1 MRVAVTG
8 GGGFL
13 GSHLCEALLRRG
25 DSVVC
30 LDDFSTS
37 DPSNIAHLLPDPAFE
52 FRHVDVC
59 VSVEV
64 DGRVDAV
71 AHLASPA
78 SPPDYLRRPLETLA
92 VGSRGTENALRLAL
106 RHGARFVLASTSEVY
121 GDPLTHPQE
130 ETYWGNV
137 NPIGP
142 RSVYDEAKRYAE
154 AVSAAYRRT
163 HGLDV
168 GIARIF
174 NTYGPRMRPHDGRV
188 VSSFITQAL
197 TGEPLTVYGDGEQ
210 TRSFCFVDDLVRGL
224 LALLDS
230 SEAGPFNLGN
240 PVEHTVRELAG
251 MVLEMTGS
259 ASEVQYH
266 PLPVDDPVRRRP
278 VITRAREALGW
289 EPEIGITEGLR
300 RTVAYFGARP
310 DRLGAAAAAIRGG
323 QAGTVPVTTTQTI
336 SVTTGQAVPVATTQ
350 AVPVTTAAAAPQTIP
365 GPAVATP
372 APTPAPTSAPVSASA
387 QELSASGG

>member
-30 LDDFSTS
+30 LDNYSTG
-37 DPSNIAHLLPDPAFE
+37 DPQNVAHLLSNPDFE
-52 FRHVDVC
+52 FQYADV
-59 VSVEV
+59 SETVEV
-64 DGRVDAV
+64 PGRVDAV

-78 SPPDYLRRPLETLA
+78 SPPDYLRQPLETLA

-106 RHGARFVLASTSEVY
+106 RHNARFILASTSEIY
-121 GDPLTHPQE
+121 GDPLIHPQE
-130 ETYWGNV
+130 EAYWGNV
-137 NPIGP
+137 NSIGP

-163 HGLDV
+163 HGVDV

-197 TGEPLTVYGDGEQ
+197 TGEPLTIYGDGKQ
-210 TRSFCFVDDLVRGL
+210 TRSFCYVDDLVRGL
-224 LALLDS
+224 LALIDS
-230 SEAGPFNLGN
+230 SELGPFNLGN
-240 PVEHTVRELAG
+240 PVERTVTELAEL
-251 MVLEMTGS
+251 VLAMTGS
-259 ASEVQYH
+259 ASEVRNH

-278 VITRAREALGW
+278 VITRARDVLGW
-289 EPEIGITEGLR
+289 EPEVDIAEGLR
-300 RTVAYFGARP
+300 RTVAYFAASP
-310 DRLGAAAAAIRGG
+310 DRLRTSAAAIRGG
-323 QAGTVPVTTTQTI
+323 QDETVPLAAVAGPAV
-336 SVTTGQAVPVATTQ
+336 STG
-350 AVPVTTAAAAPQTIP
+350 QTIP
-365 GPAVATP
+365 GPTTAVSGVASA
-372 APTPAPTSAPVSASA
+372 APGVSAT
-387 QELSASGG
+387 GG